1 MKIRLVGKKG
11 LVILFTASMLLS
23 GCGNAG
29 EQPGP
34 ADEIVSQSSGT
45 AESSGENEA
54 SADRAA
60 ANEEAENGTSGNDAP
75 SGEQADADLQL
86 IEELM
91 QKYGANSTAQY
102 SGNVI
107 EINRDEP
114 IQVPIGY
121 NPWSREEHISE
132 SFVVYQDDGLQFP
145 LDLGVPDYDAEEG
158 LLTLNPPYYGTAEMD
173 DYEADLSH
181 LSGNYL
187 MAEEGN
193 AWGNLSQ
200 YYLAAYVDANTGDP
214 LENPVITVVKIKAE
228 INTPPQLVFDQT
240 ENGYARFSWKE
251 VPGADGYLLF
261 LVNKDGTGIWN
272 NAKVFADVKGTEW
285 TSESEAL
292 EFENNILSLNERF
305 VQFYLSDD
313 SLDWQNAAGV
323 DWDTGEDVA
332 YDEYYSEYFG
342 VLAYNGQGCSAI
354 SNLLSAKD
362 ISHMLPNE
370 MARFNN
376 DSSFH
381 DIHATLDLPAVMCV
395 TMCDGTTA
403 QKVLDYDMESLR
415 KNEENNSFY
424 ITARALQTPF
434 TTEFLVYGHDWDTLD
449 ADLVTL
455 EERQEKLQN
464 RGGNV
469 APTLSVDEEQSQPE
483 DEEEPT
489 PASQPEGGEEST
501 PASQPEG
508 GEESTPASQPEDEE
522 EPPAV
527 TRLTVTANSA
537 MSEYVARQM
546 LVTSE
551 AIDLSSFPEAAD
563 VNKIKDAFFEAQY
576 QNPLVLGVQGG
587 SIDNN
592 NRILYVKYDFDR
604 DTTAAKQQEIESRID
619 EIVGSIITADMTEL
633 EKEMAINAYL
643 CDHAQYDNAAL
654 ENAEKYNFMTVDA
667 DFYDSF
673 TAYGVL
679 VDGVGVCASYS
690 AAFKLLADA
699 AGLESI
705 VVTGYLEG
713 SVPHAWNKVR
723 IEDNWYIVDATNND
737 NELIANALLN
747 LSDRAAYGTLVENQ
761 SFVLDGSLQ
770 DYAAREDTHEYYR
783 ATNRYYGQE
792 EISGELASLLV
803 SEGKAVLRTDYDID
817 DEKFYEIATDA
828 ANAAGKAIHG
838 FYWMGVIH
846 LEE

>member
-1 MKIRLVGKKG
+1 MKIRRWGKKG
-11 LVILFTASMLLS
+11 LVMLLTAAMLLS
-23 GCGNAG
+23 GCGDAG
-29 EQPGP
+29 GEDEP
-34 ADEIVSQSSGT
+34 ATASAGSGD
-45 AESSGENEA
+45 EA
-54 SADRAA
+54 SEEKTSEEVSAA
-60 ANEEAENGTSGNDAP
+60 EPSGNEEAA
-75 SGEQADADLQL
+75 GEPAADANLQL

-91 QKYGANSTAQY
+91 QKYGANSAAKY

-107 EINRDEP
+107 EISRDEA
-114 IQVPIGY
+114 IQIPIGY
-121 NPWSREEHISE
+121 NPWSREEHIRE
-132 SFVVYQDDGLQFP
+132 SFVVYQDDELQFP
-145 LDLGVPDYDAEEG
+145 MDLGIPDYNAETG
-158 LLTLNPPYYGTAEMD
+158 VLTLNPPYYGTAEMD
-173 DYEADLSH
+173 DYEVDLSH

-187 MAEEGN
+187 MAEEGY

-200 YYLAAYVDANTGDP
+200 YYLAAYVDAETGDP

-228 INTPPQLVFDQT
+228 IGTAPQLVFDQT
-240 ENGYARFSWKE
+240 EDGYARFSWKE
-251 VPGADGYLLF
+251 VPNADGYLLF
-261 LVNKDGTGIWN
+261 LVNKNEKGIWN
-272 NAKVFADVKGTEW
+272 NAKVFADVNGTEW
-285 TSESEAL
+285 TSREEAL
-292 EFENNILSLNERF
+292 EIEGSIWSLNERF
-305 VQFYLSDD
+305 TQFYISDD
-313 SLDWQNAAGV
+313 GQDWQDAAGV
-323 DWDTGEDVA
+323 DWGTVNDVA

-370 MARFNN
+370 VARFNN
-376 DSSFH
+376 ESSFY

-415 KNEENNSFY
+415 KDEENNSFR
-424 ITARALQTPF
+424 IKARAIQTPF
-434 TTEFLVYGHDWDTLD
+434 TAEFLVYGHDWDTMD
-449 ADLVTL
+449 ADLVAL
-455 EERQEKLQN
+455 EERQEQLKN

-469 APTLSVDEEQSQPE
+469 APSLTVDEEPANPPLPE
-483 DEEEPT
+483 VGETPTASPLPEVGEEPT
-489 PASQPEGGEEST
+489 ASPQPEVSDNPT
-501 PASQPEG
+501 ASPQPEADNA
-508 GEESTPASQPEDEE
+508 PAG
-522 EPPAV
+522 
-527 TRLTVTANSA
+527 TTLTVTANSA

-576 QNPLVLGVQGG
+576 QNPLVLGVRGG

-592 NRILYVKYDFDR
+592 NRILYVNYDFDR
-604 DTTAAKQQEIESRID
+604 NTTAAKQQEIKDRID
-619 EIVGSIITADMTEL
+619 EIVRSIITADMTEL
-633 EKEMAINAYL
+633 DKEMAINAYL
-643 CDHAQYDNAAL
+643 CEHAQYDDAAL
-654 ENAEKYNFMTVDA
+654 ENAEKYNFMAVDA

-723 IEDNWYIVDATNND
+723 IDGNWYIVDATNND

-747 LSDRAAYGTLVENQ
+747 LSDDAAYGILVENE
-761 SFVLDGSLQ
+761 SFVLDSNLRN
-770 DYAAREDTHEYYR
+770 YAAKEDTYEYYH
-783 ATNRYYGQE
+783 TVNRYYGQE
-792 EISGELASLLV
+792 EISGELAALLMA
-803 SEGKAVLRTDYDID
+803 EGKAVLRTDYNID
-817 DEKFYEIATDA
+817 DERFYQIASQA
-828 ANAAGKAIHG
+828 ANTAGKAIHG
-838 FYWMGVIH
+838 YYWMGVIH